1 MYDVVAMGEL
11 LVDFIQNGSSENG
24 NPVFEANPGG
34 APCNV
39 LAMLSRLEY
48 STAFIGKVGEDYF
61 GRMLGKTIRE
71 TGISDEGLL
80 YDQNVNTT
88 LALVHTL
95 PGGDRNFSFYRKPG
109 ADIMLTD
116 EEVNRKLIDECRVFH
131 FGSLSLTNEPAAA
144 ATKVAVVYAKNA
156 GKLISFDPNLR
167 EPLWKKEEQAK
178 EAIWYGIGECD
189 VLKIA
194 DNEIKWLTGK
204 EDYDEGVQVI
214 KERSNV
220 KLVNVTLGNEGS
232 LAYYRDRKV
241 YGRPF
246 LSDRTI
252 DTTGAGDTFCACVIG
267 FLLEHGL
274 DGLLETDLEEMLSFA
289 NAAASIVTTRKGA
302 IRSMPDREE
311 INTLL
316 VSYGNEQGELKT
328 AKSFDILLGS
338 VDKVK
343 AFVNDMSK
351 IEGDVLLCVGK
362 YVIDAKSI
370 MGIFSLELS
379 KPLRLEIE
387 DWKEEYMA
395 VIERYLQQ

>member
-1 MYDVVAMGEL
+1 MYDVVALGEL
-11 LVDFIQNGSSENG
+11 LVDFIQNGSSAVG

-39 LAMLSRLEY
+39 LAMLSRLGY
-48 STAFIGKVGEDYF
+48 QTAFIGKVGDDYF
-61 GRMLGKTIRE
+61 GQMLGDTIKE
-71 TGISDEGLL
+71 TGISVEGLI
-80 YDQNVNTT
+80 YDGNVNTT

-95 PGGDRNFSFYRKPG
+95 AGGDRDFSFYRKPG
-109 ADIMLTD
+109 ADIMLS
-116 EEVNRKLIDECRVFH
+116 ENEINKKLIEECRVFH
-131 FGSLSLTNEPAAA
+131 FGSLSLTNEPVAT
-144 ATKVAVVYAKNA
+144 ATKTAVSCAKSM

-167 EPLWKKEEQAK
+167 EPLWEGDEQAK

-204 EDYDEGVQVI
+204 EDYDEGVQAI

-220 KLVNVTLGNEGS
+220 KLINVTLGNEGS
-232 LAYYRDRKV
+232 LAYYADMKI
-241 YGRPF
+241 YGKPF
-246 LSDRTI
+246 LSDRTV

-267 FLLEHGL
+267 FVLEHGL
-274 DGLLETDLEEMLSFA
+274 DNLAEADLENMLSFA

-302 IRSMPDREE
+302 IRSMPDRED
-311 INTLL
+311 IDALL
-316 VSYGNEQGELKT
+316 ANYGQDQEEPKA

-343 AFVNDMSK
+343 AFVNDMNK
-351 IEGDVLLCVGK
+351 IEGDVFLCVGK

-387 DWKEEYMA
+387 RWKEEYVA
-395 VIERYLQQ
+395 VIERYLYQ

>member
-1 MYDVVAMGEL
+1 MNDVVAIGEL

>member
-11 LVDFIQNGSSENG
+11 LVDFIQNGSSEKG
-24 NPVFEANPGG
+24 NPIFEANPGG

-39 LAMLSRLEY
+39 LAMLSRLGY

-71 TGISDEGLL
+71 TGISEEGLL
-80 YDQNVNTT
+80 YDREVNTT

-95 PGGDRNFSFYRKPG
+95 PGGDRDFSFYRKPG

-131 FGSLSLTNEPAAA
+131 FGSLSLTNEPAAT
-144 ATKVAVVYAKNA
+144 ATKAAVAYAKNA
-156 GKLISFDPNLR
+156 GKRISFDPNLR
-167 EPLWKKEEQAK
+167 EPLWENEEQAK
-178 EAIWYGIGECD
+178 AAIWYGIGECD

-204 EDYDEGVQVI
+204 EDYDEGVRMI

-220 KLVNVTLGNEGS
+220 RLVSVTLGNEGS
-232 LAYYRDRKV
+232 LAYYMDQKI

-246 LSDRTI
+246 LSDRTV
-252 DTTGAGDTFCACVIG
+252 DTTGAGDTFCACVLG

-274 DGLLETDLEEMLSFA
+274 DDLTEADLERMISFA
-289 NAAASIVTTRKGA
+289 NAAASIITTRKGA
-302 IRSMPDREE
+302 IRSMPGREE
-311 INTLL
+311 VNTLL
-316 VSYGNEQGELKT
+316 ANYGKQQGEQKT

-343 AFVNDMSK
+343 AFVSDMSK

-387 DWKEEYMA
+387 DWQEEYMA
-395 VIERYLQQ
+395 VIERYLRQ

>member
-1 MYDVVAMGEL
+1 MYDVVALGEL
-11 LVDFIQNGSSENG
+11 LVDFIQNGSSAKEN
-24 NPVFEANPGG
+24 PIFEANPGG

-39 LAMLSRLEY
+39 LAMLSRLGY
-48 STAFIGKVGEDYF
+48 QTAFIGKVGEDYF

-95 PGGDRNFSFYRKPG
+95 PDGDRDFSFYRKPG
-109 ADIMLTD
+109 ADIMLT
-116 EEVNRKLIDECRVFH
+116 ENEVNRKLIDECRVFH
-131 FGSLSLTNEPAAA
+131 FGSLSLTNEPTAT
-144 ATKVAVVYAKNA
+144 ATKAAVAYAKSV
-156 GKLISFDPNLR
+156 GKLISFEPNLR
-167 EPLWKKEEQAK
+167 EPLWENDEQAK

-189 VLKIA
+189 ILKIA

-204 EDYDEGVQVI
+204 EDNDEGVQMI
-214 KERSNV
+214 KEWSNV

-232 LAYYRDRKV
+232 LAYYIDQKV
-241 YGRPF
+241 YGKPF
-246 LSDRTI
+246 LSDRAN

-274 DGLLETDLEEMLSFA
+274 EGLTETDLERMLSFA

-311 INTLL
+311 ISALL
-316 VSYGNEQGELKT
+316 ANYGQEQEELKA
-328 AKSFDILLGS
+328 AKSFDIMLGS

-351 IEGDVLLCVGK
+351 IEGDVFLCVGK

-387 DWKEEYMA
+387 NWKEEYA
-395 VIERYLQQ
+395 VVIERYLRQ

>member
-1 MYDVVAMGEL
+1 MYDVVALGEL
-11 LVDFIQNGSSENG
+11 LVDLIQNGSSAKG
-24 NPVFEANPGG
+24 NPIFEVNPGG

-39 LAMLSRLEY
+39 LAMLSRLGY
-48 STAFIGKVGEDYF
+48 STALIGKVGEDYF
-61 GRMLGKTIRE
+61 GHMLGETIRE

-80 YDQNVNTT
+80 YDRNVNTT

-95 PGGDRNFSFYRKPG
+95 PGGDRDFSFYRKPG
-109 ADIMLTD
+109 AVIMLID
-116 EEVNRKLIDECRVFH
+116 AEVNRQLIDECRVFH
-131 FGSLSLTNEPAAA
+131 FGSLSLTNEPAAG
-144 ATKVAVVYAKNA
+144 ATRGAVAYAKRA

-167 EPLWKKEEQAK
+167 EPLWENEEQAK
-178 EAIWYGIGECD
+178 AAIWYGIGECD

-214 KERSNV
+214 KERSDV
-220 KLVNVTLGNEGS
+220 KMVNVTLGSEGS
-232 LAYYRDRKV
+232 LAYYRDRKI

-274 DGLLETDLEEMLSFA
+274 DDLAKEDLERMLSFA
-289 NAAASIVTTRKGA
+289 NAAASIVTTRKGT
-302 IRSMPDREE
+302 ICSMPDREE
-311 INTLL
+311 IGTLL
-316 VSYGNEQGELKT
+316 ANDGQEQEELKT
-328 AKSFDILLGS
+328 AKSFEILLGS
-338 VDKVK
+338 VDKIK

-351 IEGDVLLCVGK
+351 IEGDVLLRVGK

-379 KPLRLEIE
+379 KPLQLEIE
-387 DWKEEYMA
+387 NWKEEYVA
-395 VIERYLQQ
+395 ILGRYLNQ

>member
-1 MYDVVAMGEL
+1 MYDVVALGEL
-11 LVDFIQNGSSENG
+11 LVDLIQNGSSAKG
-24 NPVFEANPGG
+24 NPIFEVNPGG

-39 LAMLSRLEY
+39 LAMLSRLGY
-48 STAFIGKVGEDYF
+48 STALIGKVGEDYF
-61 GRMLGKTIRE
+61 GHMLGETIRE

-80 YDQNVNTT
+80 YDRNVNTT

-95 PGGDRNFSFYRKPG
+95 PGGDRDFSFYRKPG
-109 ADIMLTD
+109 ADIMLID
-116 EEVNRKLIDECRVFH
+116 AEVNRQLIDECRVFH
-131 FGSLSLTNEPAAA
+131 FGSLSLTNEPAAG
-144 ATKVAVVYAKNA
+144 ATRGAVAYAKRA

-167 EPLWKKEEQAK
+167 EPLWENEEQAK
-178 EAIWYGIGECD
+178 AAIWYGIGECD

-214 KERSNV
+214 KERSDV
-220 KLVNVTLGNEGS
+220 KMVNVTLGSEGS
-232 LAYYRDRKV
+232 LAYYRDRKI

-274 DGLLETDLEEMLSFA
+274 DDLAKEDLERMLSFA
-289 NAAASIVTTRKGA
+289 NAAASIVTTRKGT
-302 IRSMPDREE
+302 ICSMPDREE
-311 INTLL
+311 IGTLL
-316 VSYGNEQGELKT
+316 ANDGQEQEELKT
-328 AKSFDILLGS
+328 AKSFEILLGS
-338 VDKVK
+338 VDKIK

-351 IEGDVLLCVGK
+351 IEGDVLLRVGK

-379 KPLRLEIE
+379 KPLQLLSLIH
-387 DWKEEYMA
+387 
-395 VIERYLQQ
+395 I

>member
-1 MYDVVAMGEL
+1 M
-11 LVDFIQNGSSENG
+11 
-24 NPVFEANPGG
+24 
-34 APCNV
+34 
-39 LAMLSRLEY
+39 
-48 STAFIGKVGEDYF
+48 
-61 GRMLGKTIRE
+61 
-71 TGISDEGLL
+71 
-80 YDQNVNTT
+80 
-88 LALVHTL
+88 
-95 PGGDRNFSFYRKPG
+95 
-109 ADIMLTD
+109 
-116 EEVNRKLIDECRVFH
+116 
-131 FGSLSLTNEPAAA
+131 
-144 ATKVAVVYAKNA
+144 
-156 GKLISFDPNLR
+156 
-167 EPLWKKEEQAK
+167 
-178 EAIWYGIGECD
+178 
-189 VLKIA
+189 
-194 DNEIKWLTGK
+194 
-204 EDYDEGVQVI
+204 
-214 KERSNV
+214 
-220 KLVNVTLGNEGS
+220 TLGNEGS

-395 VIERYLQQ
+395 VIEKYLQQ

>member
-144 ATKVAVVYAKNA
+144 TKVAVAYAKNA

-395 VIERYLQQ
+395 VIEKYLQQ

>member
-1 MYDVVAMGEL
+1 MYDVVALGEL
-11 LVDFIQNGSSENG
+11 LVDFIQNGSSAKG
-24 NPVFEANPGG
+24 NPIFEANPGG

-39 LAMLSRLEY
+39 LAMLSRLGY
-48 STAFIGKVGEDYF
+48 QTAFIGKVGEDYF
-61 GRMLGKTIRE
+61 GRMLGKTVRE

-95 PGGDRNFSFYRKPG
+95 PDGDRDFSFYRKPG

-116 EEVNRKLIDECRVFH
+116 GEVNRKLIDECRVFH
-131 FGSLSLTNEPAAA
+131 FGSLSLTDEPAAT
-144 ATKVAVVYAKNA
+144 ATKAAVTYAKNA

-167 EPLWKKEEQAK
+167 EPLWENEGQAK

-194 DNEIKWLTGK
+194 DNEIKWLTVK
-204 EDYDEGVQVI
+204 EDYDECVQMI

-232 LAYYRDRKV
+232 LAYYRDQKI

-252 DTTGAGDTFCACVIG
+252 DTTGAGDTFCACVIS

-274 DGLLETDLEEMLSFA
+274 DVLEQEDLDRMLSFA

-302 IRSMPDREE
+302 IRSMPGREE
-311 INTLL
+311 VNALL
-316 VSYGNEQGELKT
+316 ANYGQEHQKQKT
-328 AKSFDILLGS
+328 AKSFDIQLGS

-343 AFVNDMSK
+343 EFVNDMSK

-370 MGIFSLELS
+370 MGIFGLELS

-387 DWKEEYMA
+387 DWKEEYAA
-395 VIERYLQQ
+395 VIERYLRR

>member
-144 ATKVAVVYAKNA
+144 ATKVAVAYAKNA

-178 EAIWYGIGECD
+178 EALWYGLGECD

-395 VIERYLQQ
+395 VIEKYLQQ

>member
-1 MYDVVAMGEL
+1 MYDVVALGEL
-11 LVDFIQNGSSENG
+11 LVDFIQNGSSAKG
-24 NPVFEANPGG
+24 NPIFEANPGG

-39 LAMLSRLEY
+39 LAMLSHLGY
-48 STAFIGKVGEDYF
+48 QTAFIGKVGEDYF
-61 GRMLGKTIRE
+61 GRMLGKTVRE

-95 PGGDRNFSFYRKPG
+95 PDGDRDFSFYRKPG

-116 EEVNRKLIDECRVFH
+116 GEVNRKLIDECRVFH
-131 FGSLSLTNEPAAA
+131 FGSLSLTDEPAAT
-144 ATKVAVVYAKNA
+144 ATKAAVTYAKNA

-167 EPLWKKEEQAK
+167 EPLWENEGQAK

-204 EDYDEGVQVI
+204 EDYDECVQMI

-232 LAYYRDRKV
+232 LAYYRDQKV

-267 FLLEHGL
+267 FLLENGL
-274 DGLLETDLEEMLSFA
+274 DGLAEADLERMLSFA
-289 NAAASIVTTRKGA
+289 NAAASIITTRKGA

-311 INTLL
+311 VGVLL
-316 VSYGNEQGELKT
+316 ANYGKNQEEPKAART
-328 AKSFDILLGS
+328 FDILLGS

-387 DWKEEYMA
+387 NWKEEYA
-395 VIERYLQQ
+395 AILEKYLDN

>member
-1 MYDVVAMGEL
+1 MYDIVAMGEL
-11 LVDFIQNGSSENG
+11 LVDFIQNGSSAAG
-24 NPVFEANPGG
+24 NPVFVANPGG

-39 LAMLSRLEY
+39 LAMLSRLGY
-48 STAFIGKVGEDYF
+48 QTAFIGKVGDDYF
-61 GRMLGKTIRE
+61 GRMLGDTIKE
-71 TGISDEGLL
+71 TGISAEGLI
-80 YDQNVNTT
+80 YDGSVNTT

-95 PGGDRNFSFYRKPG
+95 AGGDRDFSFYRKPG
-109 ADIMLTD
+109 ADIMLS
-116 EEVNRKLIDECRVFH
+116 ENEVNKKLIEECRVFH
-131 FGSLSLTNEPAAA
+131 FGSLSLTNEPVAT
-144 ATKVAVVYAKNA
+144 ATKAAVSCAKSM

-167 EPLWKKEEQAK
+167 EPLWEGDEQAK

-204 EDYDEGVQVI
+204 EDYDEGVQAI
-214 KERSNV
+214 KERSSV
-220 KLVNVTLGNEGS
+220 KLINVTLGNEGS
-232 LAYYRDRKV
+232 LAYYAGMKI
-241 YGRPF
+241 YGKPF
-246 LSDRTI
+246 LSDRTV
-252 DTTGAGDTFCACVIG
+252 DTTGTGDTFCACVIG
-267 FLLEHGL
+267 FVLEHGL
-274 DGLLETDLEEMLSFA
+274 DNLAEADLERMLSFA

-311 INTLL
+311 VGALL
-316 VSYGNEQGELKT
+316 VNYGQDHEETKT

-387 DWKEEYMA
+387 NWKEEYA
-395 VIERYLQQ
+395 EVVERYLHQ

>member
-11 LVDFIQNGSSENG
+11 LVDFIQNGSSAKG
-24 NPVFEANPGG
+24 NPIFEANPGG

-39 LAMLSRLEY
+39 LAMLSRLGY

-61 GRMLGKTIRE
+61 GRMLGRTIRE

-95 PGGDRNFSFYRKPG
+95 PGGDRDFSFYRKPG

-116 EEVNRKLIDECRVFH
+116 EEVNRKLIDECRIFH
-131 FGSLSLTNEPAAA
+131 FGSLSLTNEPAAT
-144 ATKVAVVYAKNA
+144 ATKAAVAYAKSA

-167 EPLWKKEEQAK
+167 EPLWESKEQAK

-194 DNEIKWLTGK
+194 DNEIKWLSGK
-204 EDYDEGVQVI
+204 EDYDEGVHLI
-214 KERSNV
+214 KERSKA
-220 KLVNVTLGNEGS
+220 KLVNVTLGSEGS
-232 LAYYRDRKV
+232 IAYYMDQKI

-274 DGLLETDLEEMLSFA
+274 DGLEKADLERMLTFA

-302 IRSMPDREE
+302 IRSMPGREE
-311 INTLL
+311 VDALL
-316 VSYGNEQGELKT
+316 ANFGQDQRESKVT
-328 AKSFDILLGS
+328 KSFDIQLS
-338 VDKVK
+338 TVDKVK
-343 AFVNDMSK
+343 EFVNDMSK

-387 DWKEEYMA
+387 DWKEEYGA
-395 VIERYLQQ
+395 VIERYLHE

>member
-24 NPVFEANPGG
+24 NPVYEANPGG

-39 LAMLSRLEY
+39 LAMLSRLGH

-71 TGISDEGLL
+71 AGISDEGLL
-80 YDQNVNTT
+80 YDRNVNTT

-95 PGGDRNFSFYRKPG
+95 PGGDRDFSFYRKPG
-109 ADIMLTD
+109 ADVMLTD
-116 EEVNRKLIDECRVFH
+116 GEVNRKLIEECRVFH
-131 FGSLSLTNEPAAA
+131 FGSLSLTEEPAAA
-144 ATKVAVVYAKNA
+144 ATKAAVACARDA
-156 GKLISFDPNLR
+156 GKLISFAPNLR
-167 EPLWKKEEQAK
+167 EPLWEKEEQAK
-178 EAIWYGIGECD
+178 EAIWYGIGACD

-194 DNEIKWLTGK
+194 DNEIKWLTGR
-204 EDYDEGVQVI
+204 EDYDDGVQMI
-214 KERSNV
+214 KERSDV
-220 KLVNVTLGNEGS
+220 KLVNVALGNGGS
-232 LAYYRDRKV
+232 LAYYMDRKV

-252 DTTGAGDTFCACVIG
+252 DATGAGDAFCACAIG

-274 DGLLETDLEEMLSFA
+274 DGLAEADLERMLSFS
-289 NAAASIVTTRKGA
+289 NAAASIVTTRRGA
-302 IRSMPDREE
+302 LRSMPDREE
-311 INTLL
+311 IDALL
-316 VSYGNEQGELKT
+316 AGCGH
-328 AKSFDILLGS
+328 AKSFDILLES

-343 AFVNDMSK
+343 EFVSDMST

-395 VIERYLQQ
+395 VIERYLRQ

>member
-1 MYDVVAMGEL
+1 MFDVVALGEL
-11 LVDFIQNGSSENG
+11 LIDFIQSGSSTAG
-24 NPVFEANPGG
+24 NPLFEANPGG

-39 LAMLSRLEY
+39 LAMLSRLGY

-61 GRMLGKTIRE
+61 GRLLGKTIRE

-80 YDQNVNTT
+80 YDRNVNTT

-95 PGGDRNFSFYRKPG
+95 EGGDREFSFYRKPG
-109 ADIMLTD
+109 ADIMLT
-116 EEVNRKLIDECRVFH
+116 EKEINRKLIDGCRVFH
-131 FGSLSLTNEPAAA
+131 FGSLSLTNEPAAT
-144 ATKVAVVYAKNA
+144 ATKAAAAYAKSE
-156 GKLISFDPNLR
+156 GRLISFDPNLR
-167 EPLWKKEEQAK
+167 EPLWECGEDAK
-178 EAIWYGIGECD
+178 AAIWYGIGECD

-204 EDYDEGVQVI
+204 EDYDEGVRMI
-214 KERSNV
+214 RERSNI
-220 KLVNVTLGNEGS
+220 KLVNVTLGNAGS
-232 LAYYRDRKV
+232 LAYYMDQKV
-241 YGRPF
+241 YGKPF

-274 DGLLETDLEEMLSFA
+274 DNLTQADLERMLSFA

-311 INTLL
+311 INALL
-316 VSYGNEQGELKT
+316 ANYDQNQEE
-328 AKSFDILLGS
+328 ANNARSFDIILGS

-379 KPLRLEIE
+379 KPLRLVIE
-387 DWKEEYMA
+387 NWRDEYTT
-395 VIERYLQQ
+395 VIERYLRQ

>member
-1 MYDVVAMGEL
+1 MFDVVALGEL
-11 LVDFIQNGSSENG
+11 LIDFIQSGSSTVG
-24 NPVFEANPGG
+24 NPLFEANPGG

-39 LAMLSRLEY
+39 LAMLSRLGY

-80 YDQNVNTT
+80 YDRNVNTT

-95 PGGDRNFSFYRKPG
+95 PGGDRDFSFYRKPG
-109 ADIMLTD
+109 ADIMLT
-116 EEVNRKLIDECRVFH
+116 EKEINRKLIDACRVFH
-131 FGSLSLTNEPAAA
+131 FGSLSLTNEPAAT
-144 ATKVAVVYAKNA
+144 ATKAAVEYAKSA

-167 EPLWKKEEQAK
+167 EPLWESEEDAKK
-178 EAIWYGIGECD
+178 AIWYGIGECD

-204 EDYDEGVQVI
+204 EDYDEGVQMI

-232 LAYYRDRKV
+232 LAYYMDQKV
-241 YGRPF
+241 YGKPF

-252 DTTGAGDTFCACVIG
+252 DTTGAGDTFCACVIS

-274 DGLLETDLEEMLSFA
+274 DGLAEADLERMLSFA

-311 INTLL
+311 VGLL
-316 VSYGNEQGELKT
+316 LANYGQEQGELKT
-328 AKSFDILLGS
+328 VKSFEILLGS

-351 IEGDVLLCVGK
+351 IEGDVFLCVGK

-387 DWKEEYMA
+387 NWKEEYAA
-395 VIERYLQQ
+395 VIERYLHQ

>member
-11 LVDFIQNGSSENG
+11 LVDFIQNGCSEKG
-24 NPVFEANPGG
+24 NPIFEANPGG

-39 LAMLSRLEY
+39 LAMLSRLGY

-80 YDQNVNTT
+80 YDRNVNTT

-95 PGGDRNFSFYRKPG
+95 PGGERDFSFYRKPG

-144 ATKVAVVYAKNA
+144 ATKAAVAYAKSA

-167 EPLWKKEEQAK
+167 EPLWEKEEQAK

-204 EDYDEGVQVI
+204 EDFDEGVHLI

-220 KLVNVTLGNEGS
+220 KLVNVTLGSEGS
-232 LAYYRDRKV
+232 LAYYMDQKV

-252 DTTGAGDTFCACVIG
+252 DTTGAGDTFCACVIS

-274 DGLLETDLEEMLSFA
+274 DVLEQEDLDRMLSFA

-311 INTLL
+311 VNALFAN
-316 VSYGNEQGELKT
+316 YGQEQQKQKT
-328 AKSFDILLGS
+328 AKSFDIQLGS

-343 AFVNDMSK
+343 EFVNDMSK

-387 DWKEEYMA
+387 DWKEEYA
-395 VIERYLQQ
+395 AAIERYLRQ

>member
-167 EPLWKKEEQAK
+167 EPLWKKEEQEK